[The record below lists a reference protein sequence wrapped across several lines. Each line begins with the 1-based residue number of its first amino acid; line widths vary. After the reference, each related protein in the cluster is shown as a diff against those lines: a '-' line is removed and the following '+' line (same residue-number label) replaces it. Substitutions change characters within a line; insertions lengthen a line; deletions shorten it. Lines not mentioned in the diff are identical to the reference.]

1 MHRKLQVLVLTQ
13 KRSFVVLTTN
23 TATLKQPLS
32 TLAVLLLQL
41 IGESSLITRRD
52 KCKANKRKQETE
64 KVPLI

>member
-1 MHRKLQVLVLTQ
+1 MHRKFQVLVLTQ
-13 KRSFVVLTTN
+13 KRSFIVLTTN

-41 IGESSLITRRD
+41 IGKSSMITRRD
-52 KCKANKRKQETE
+52 RYKASKKKQETE

>member
-1 MHRKLQVLVLTQ
+1 
-13 KRSFVVLTTN
+13 VLTTN

-41 IGESSLITRRD
+41 IGKSSMITRRD
-52 KCKANKRKQETE
+52 RYKASKKKQETE

>member
-13 KRSFVVLTTN
+13 KRSFIVLTTN

-41 IGESSLITRRD
+41 IGKSSLITRRD
-52 KCKANKRKQETE
+52 RCKASKKKQETE
-64 KVPLI
+64 KVPVI